1 MKIIALLVL
10 SLLLNGTLYS
20 QNDTAFILP
29 KLKIYNNKTE
39 YYSFEKYDYTRF
51 FISNNFLKA
60 DPQKYEYRIKINE
73 INMLA
78 LRDGTA
84 FWPFAAV
91 GASIGFLG
99 GFLLGGFIPGIIDIS
114 KQSNTKFHYD
124 SALLMGLLISVP
136 FGLVGGLIGLLAP
149 TYHYYDINKIPANY
163 KANYLKEVLKKK
175 KITSFKP

>member
-1 MKIIALLVL
+1 MKKIALLAL
-10 SLLLNGTLYS
+10 SLLLNGTIYS

-29 KLKIYNNKTE
+29 KLKIYSNKTE

-60 DPQKYEYRIKINE
+60 DPKKYEYMIKIDE

-78 LRDGTA
+78 FRDGTA

-91 GASIGFLG
+91 GASLGFLG

-114 KQSNTKFHYD
+114 TQSNTKFHFD
-124 SALLMGLLISVP
+124 SALLTGLFIAVP
-136 FGLVGGLIGLLAP
+136 FSLVGGLIGLLAP
-149 TYHYYDINKIPANY
+149 TYDYYDINKISVNY
-163 KANYLKEVLKKK
+163 KASYLKEVLKKK
-175 KITSFKP
+175 KITSFKR